1 MRNVE
6 DLRAMLFA
14 EIEALTLNPGAINLE
29 HVRAKCLIADR
40 IIDTLRI
47 EVQLAAV
54 MRGSLEVPFIES
66 QTAERSGTQGTRRQ
80 PAEDADIADAKPLS
94 AVERMTRALSRGP
107 SPDHAWR
114 RSQK

>member
-14 EIEALTLNPGAINLE
+14 DLEALSNNPGAVNLE
-29 HVRAKCLIADR
+29 HVRARCLVADR
-40 IIDTLRI
+40 IIDTMRI

-66 QTAERSGTQGTRRQ
+66 QTSERSGTQPTRRR
-80 PAEDADIADAKPLS
+80 PAEDSDIADAKPLS

-107 SPDHAWR
+107 SADHAWR
-114 RSQK
+114 RSGK